1 MIPQRRA
8 FALLLIILTV
18 ASFTTDTVDAQ
29 LFVQTQQLTN
39 NDLDDRRVVLAVDG
53 QDVVHFAWIRNNTL
67 LMYMNSSLWQE
78 VVIATNVSDYAPALV
93 IDAADAVYVSWTDK
107 RNVVSNGY
115 YGNTDLYYATSSDGW
130 GHHLVTAATD
140 FRVHSTAIAVHLTG
154 EIHVTYIRDTSETTY
169 NQQVFYAN
177 LSGGWAETQVS
188 ATPYSRIRTDPVS
201 MALDPA
207 GVVHVA
213 FCNEVVGGDPTPTN
227 HIWYANS
234 SAGWSN
240 LQIDSDA
247 TLYTYDDRILPDL
260 DLDASGQPHIV
271 WTDGR
276 NVNQTYPG
284 QPNRMELYCANASSG
299 WINTEIALPDDDPAH
314 SVKLFP
320 SVVLNDS
327 VTHVVWLHR
336 VSPDDWY
343 GDVYYGTSLAW
354 SHALHVT
361 DYQALGATMEVGIT
375 QDALALDSTGA
386 FHVVWHQKYGSL
398 EQNGNGVSD
407 DAELYYATLSPTGPV
422 GGEIVPSHPL
432 LLVAP
437 LIASAIAV
445 VSLAAY
451 TKRRR

>member
-1 MIPQRRA
+1 MISIRRVVV
-8 FALLLIILTV
+8 FLLVTV
-18 ASFTTDTVDAQ
+18 AVAACAAGQVDAQ
-29 LFVQTQQLTN
+29 LVVQTQQLTT
-39 NDLDDRRVVLAVDG
+39 NDLDDRRAVLAVDG
-53 QDVVHFAWIRNNTL
+53 QDVVHFAWIRNFTVL
-67 LMYMNSSLWQE
+67 LYMNSSLWHE

-93 IDAADAVYVSWTDK
+93 IDAADVVYVSWTDK

-115 YGNTDLYYATSSDGW
+115 YGNTDAYYATSSDGW
-130 GHHLVTAATD
+130 IHHLVTATTD
-140 FRVHSTAIAVHLTG
+140 FRVHATAIAVHPTG
-154 EIHVTYIRDTSETTY
+154 DVHVTYIRDTSEVAY
-169 NQQVFYAN
+169 NPQVFYAN

-188 ATPYSRIRTDPVS
+188 ATPYYRIRTDPLS

-247 TLYTYDDRILPDL
+247 TPYTYDDRILPDL
-260 DLDASGQPHIV
+260 DLDAGGLPHIV

-276 NVNQTYPG
+276 HVNQTYPS
-284 QPNRMELYCANASSG
+284 QPNRLELYYANASSG

-320 SVVLNDS
+320 SVVLTDG

-343 GDVYYGTSLAW
+343 GDVYYATSQAW

-361 DYQALGATMEVGIT
+361 DYQALGATIEVGIT
-375 QDALALDSTGA
+375 QDAVALDSTGLI
-386 FHVVWHQKYGSL
+386 HIVWHQKYSSP
-398 EQNGNGVSD
+398 EQNGNGVTD
-407 DAELYYATLSPTGPV
+407 DAELYYAILSPTGPV
-422 GGEIVPSHPL
+422 GGEIVPRAPF
-432 LLVAP
+432 LLVA
-437 LIASAIAV
+437 LLLGSAIAFG
-445 VSLAAY
+445 SLAAY
-451 TKRRR
+451 AKKRR